1 MFYDCIYERYNIVQ
15 YFFLI
20 LYMLSFADTQHD
32 IYSEQKYLL
41 GGRDIGTGVKTIRG
55 TRKKENHGG
64 NDHQS

>member
-1 MFYDCIYERYNIVQ
+1 
-15 YFFLI
+15 
-20 LYMLSFADTQHD
+20 MLSFADTQHD

>member
-1 MFYDCIYERYNIVQ
+1 
-15 YFFLI
+15 
-20 LYMLSFADTQHD
+20 MLSFADTQHD

-41 GGRDIGTGVKTIRG
+41 GGRDIGTGVKTIRR